1 MDKLPESLLLE
12 ILSRLD
18 NSADVAR
25 CRVASKTFNNVFPDL
40 RSINLR
46 CSSLKWWGNLCSVAS
61 ISFKKVFLD
70 LISKLKVV
78 ESVCIRLNVAVDVDP
93 ADKDF
98 AKEWLPMVS
107 QTLKSLSLS
116 GLPFPSLKQYHIL
129 PLISKYC
136 HNLAEL
142 NVRFAWLSVSNMNP
156 MPMLT
161 TLTLEHIILE
171 DEDLKCFPN
180 LQVLKLVGITGLK
193 DPKIHLLN
201 LQTCHWTQF
210 HKKPSSLT
218 LITPNL
224 ITLRIECFCY
234 TAIHVE
240 APMLSHFHLSLDTL
254 KHAGFLLS
262 EFPTTKTVETL
273 ILDSRSKAPRD
284 ARYSK
289 FTLGKLFKVFP
300 NVRSLRIN
308 SGAWSEL
315 EACLNPEGWEILD
328 GSKGLKTICAYLM
341 LVDPLL
347 TFSYVARLLDQ
358 CVGLSVVSLLI
369 HCGVD
374 GTQCKSFRSKCMAC
388 WPGLKWR
395 WGIWGEGMK
404 DTWITDLQITEHPK
418 SSKKLRL

>member
-1 MDKLPESLLLE
+1 MYNYGRLISLLFGYFLVI
-12 ILSRLD
+12 IL
-18 NSADVAR
+18 
-25 CRVASKTFNNVFPDL
+25 
-40 RSINLR
+40 
-46 CSSLKWWGNLCSVAS
+46 
-61 ISFKKVFLD
+61 
-70 LISKLKVV
+70 
-78 ESVCIRLNVAVDVDP
+78 
-93 ADKDF
+93 
-98 AKEWLPMVS
+98 
-107 QTLKSLSLS
+107 LSY
-116 GLPFPSLKQYHIL
+116 G
-129 PLISKYC
+129 
-136 HNLAEL
+136 
-142 NVRFAWLSVSNMNP
+142 WLSVYNLNP

-161 TLTLEHIILE
+161 TLTLSSTISQDQRLNQLI
-171 DEDLKCFPN
+171 KCFPN
-180 LQVLKLVGITGLK
+180 LQVLELVAVDGLK
-193 DPKIHLLN
+193 DPKIHLLH
-201 LQTCHWTQF
+201 LQTCHWSVDNKQR
-210 HKKPSSLT
+210 SLT

-374 GTQCKSFRSKCMAC
+374 GTQCKSFRSKCMAR

-395 WGIWGEGMK
+395 WGVWGKHMK

>member
-18 NSADVAR
+18 NSADVAC
-25 CRVASKTFNNVFPDL
+25 CRVASKAFNNVFPDL
-40 RSINLR
+40 RSINL
-46 CSSLKWWGNLCSVAS
+46 LCSCPWCGTSGSVS
-61 ISFKKVFLD
+61 PSCFKKVFLD
-70 LISKLKVV
+70 LISKLRVV
-78 ESVCIRLNVAVDVDP
+78 ESVCIGLHDAIGVDP
-93 ADKDF
+93 VDEEF
-98 AKEWLPMVS
+98 LKEWLPRVS
-107 QTLKSLSLS
+107 QTLKSLSLFR
-116 GLPFPSLKQYHIL
+116 LPLNVL

-136 HNLAEL
+136 HNLVEL
-142 NVRFAWLSVSNMNP
+142 NLGYGWLSVYNLNP

-161 TLTLEHIILE
+161 TLTLAHSSLE
-171 DEDLKCFPN
+171 DQHLNQFNKCFPN
-180 LQVLKLVGITGLK
+180 LQVLKLVGIIGLK
-193 DPKIHLLN
+193 DPKFHHLN
-201 LQTCHWTQF
+201 LQTCHWSVY
-210 HKKPSSLT
+210 HKQPSLT

-289 FTLGKLFKVFP
+289 FTLEKVFRVFP
-300 NVRSLRIN
+300 NVSFLRIN

-358 CVGLSVVSLLI
+358 CVGLSLVSLLI
-369 HCGVD
+369 HCCVD
-374 GTQCKSFRSKCMAC
+374 GTQCKSFRSKCMAH

>member
-25 CRVASKTFNNVFPDL
+25 CRVASKAFNNIFPDL
-40 RSINLR
+40 RSIKL
-46 CSSLKWWGNLCSVAS
+46 LCSRKWCKNSSSMTS
-61 ISFKKVFLD
+61 ICFKKVFVD
-70 LISKLKVV
+70 LISKLRVV
-78 ESVCIRLNVAVDVDP
+78 ESVCIRLQEAVDVDP

-116 GLPFPSLKQYHIL
+116 GLPFPRLSQLNIL

-142 NVRFAWLSVSNMNP
+142 NLRSAWLSVYNLNP

-161 TLTLEHIILE
+161 SLTLSYTILQ
-171 DEDLKCFPN
+171 DQHLNQFNKCFPN
-180 LQVLKLVGITGLK
+180 LHVLKLEGVTGLK
-193 DPKIHLLN
+193 EPKIHLLN
-201 LQTCHWTQF
+201 LQTCHWYDNNQL
-210 HKKPSSLT
+210 SLT

-224 ITLRIECFCY
+224 ITLRIECLCY

-240 APMLSHFHLSLDTL
+240 APMLSHFHLILNTL

-262 EFPTTKTVETL
+262 EFPTTKTVETF
-273 ILDSRSKAPRD
+273 ILDSRSKAPGD

-289 FTLGKLFKVFP
+289 LTLGKVFRVFP
-300 NVRSLRIN
+300 NVSSLRIN

-315 EACLNPEGWEILD
+315 DGWEILD
-328 GSKGLKTICAYLM
+328 GRIGLKTICAYLK
-341 LVDPLL
+341 LFDPSL
-347 TFSYVARLLDQ
+347 TFSYVARGLDR
-358 CVGLSVVSLLI
+358 CVGLSEVSLLI
-369 HCGVD
+369 HRGVD
-374 GTQCKSFRSKCMAC
+374 GTQYKSFMFKCMAR

-395 WGIWGEGMK
+395 WGIWGEDME
-404 DTWITDLQITEHPK
+404 DFWITNAIDI
-418 SSKKLRL
+418 